1 MSGPI
6 GRWSLTPSLVIMPP
20 HADALARLSGGYEA
34 RKNGSF
40 RVRRRDRDDV
50 RQHSLEPRHFP
61 FRSFGEHPLHIDAKV
76 DRVSPGGPYLS
87 KLPFDMKSAIVTSNR
102 PASVFVPAPSHACA
116 ERSSL
121 MAPGRAPS
129 LHDGSSPARTETA
142 ESGFGARKRI
152 KPGAAWRRA
161 PGIDE

>member
-1 MSGPI
+1 
-6 GRWSLTPSLVIMPP
+6 MPP
-20 HADALARLSGGYEA
+20 HADTLARLPGGYEA
-34 RKNGSF
+34 RENGSF

-50 RQHSLEPRHFP
+50 RKHSLKPRHFP
-61 FRSFGEHPLHIDAKV
+61 FRSFREHPLHIDAKV
-76 DRVSPGGPYLS
+76 DHVSPGGPYLS
-87 KLPFDMKSAIVTSNR
+87 KLLFDIEIRKMTCNQ

-116 ERSSL
+116 ERSEL
-121 MAPGRAPS
+121 DGPGACSFFARWIVTR
-129 LHDGSSPARTETA
+129 RTETA